1 MKPLLPFFMIVA
13 ALPALC
19 AGAEQAD
26 AVGQALD
33 GARKAA
39 KEAGVELPKIERK
52 DVDRLVGKVKD
63 EVEKAQQKEKEKAGE
78 PGTASAPAP
87 LPLAQLPAWIPPV
100 PASTFS
106 PEGAKWVAEGIESGK
121 TRGTA
126 TLSPK
131 EVADAWAAKAPPDF
145 KAIRKTTTTDGVT
158 VEVTRLVSKADPARW
173 AEIKAEPDA
182 AGAPTKVR
190 LRYQMPGQ
198 PPAPGSAPAP
208 ASTTPGR

>member
-1 MKPLLPFFMIVA
+1 MIVA
-13 ALPALC
+13 ALPALL

-26 AVGQALD
+26 AIGQALD
-33 GARKAA
+33 EARKAA

-52 DVDRLVGKVKD
+52 DVDRLVGKVRE

-78 PGTASAPAP
+78 AGMVPV
-87 LPLAQLPAWIPPV
+87 PLAELPAWIPPV
-100 PASTFS
+100 PASTFN
-106 PEGAKWVAEGIESGK
+106 PDGAKWVVEGIESGK

-158 VEVTRLVSKADPARW
+158 VEVTRLVSKADAARW
-173 AEIKAEPDA
+173 TEIKAEPDA
-182 AGAPTKVR
+182 AGAPTKIR
-190 LRYQMPGQ
+190 LRYQVPVR

-208 ASTTPGR
+208 AGTTPGQ

>member
-78 PGTASAPAP
+78 PGTAPAPPP
-87 LPLAQLPAWIPPV
+87 LPLAQCVGQRAGGPAAT
-100 PASTFS
+100 ASERNS
-106 PEGAKWVAEGIESGK
+106 
-121 TRGTA
+121 
-126 TLSPK
+126 
-131 EVADAWAAKAPPDF
+131 
-145 KAIRKTTTTDGVT
+145 
-158 VEVTRLVSKADPARW
+158 
-173 AEIKAEPDA
+173 
-182 AGAPTKVR
+182 
-190 LRYQMPGQ
+190 
-198 PPAPGSAPAP
+198 
-208 ASTTPGR
+208 